1 MLRENNSKQWFT
13 TLFAWLTFI
22 FQELEKEHLS
32 HEKDLLQLKSTILS
46 EQSSLAKEILVEIT
60 SKMDTIIQS
69 YNATCS
75 SLLGISLI
83 KNCIFYHFYK
93 NLEIKTKYESSQLL
107 WERFDGMTDET
118 GLWISCGVDRVTM
131 IQTSSELPHK
141 LIEKLKVKNVIIS

>member
-1 MLRENNSKQWFT
+1 MPCKRPHWSWKIKRMLRENNSKRWFT

-83 KNCIFYHFYK
+83 KKLHFLSFLQK
-93 NLEIKTKYESSQLL
+93 FRNQNQVWKFPIALGEIWWNDWWGWIVDIL
-107 WERFDGMTDET
+107 WS
-118 GLWISCGVDRVTM
+118 W
-131 IQTSSELPHK
+131 
-141 LIEKLKVKNVIIS
+141 

>member
-1 MLRENNSKQWFT
+1 M
-13 TLFAWLTFI
+13 FAWLTFI

-83 KNCIFYHFYK
+83 KKLLFYYYFFN

-107 WERFDGMTDET
+107 WERYDGMTDET

-131 IQTSSELPHK
+131 IQTSSELPHQ
-141 LIEKLKVKNVIIS
+141 LIEKLKVKIVIIS